1 MGWLTRAFMKK
12 KKKKK
17 KKNKRKARALIGQL
31 PITICPWVHCE
42 WWQKLARARS
52 RARHFLRDYVFIT
65 SWFAN
70 FSLNTEKKVYEDP

>member
-12 KKKKK
+12 KKN

-42 WWQKLARARS
+42 WWQKLARAGS
-52 RARHFLRDYVFIT
+52 RARHFLRDYGFIT
-65 SWFAN
+65 SWFAKI
-70 FSLNTEKKVYEDP
+70 FLLILKKKVYEDP